1 MFTLSGAKIDLNTAN
16 TGSAVGLGSASLPTS
31 VNQQT
36 CQEVRSGRKR
46 KIFELG
52 KCPANDT
59 GSAKRGR
66 RVRQGSD
73 AARLACGM
81 M

>member
-36 CQEVRSGRKR
+36 ARK
-46 KIFELG
+46 FD
-52 KCPANDT
+52 PAEKEKF
-59 GSAKRGR
+59 S
-66 RVRQGSD
+66 S
-73 AARLACGM
+73 
-81 M
+81 